1 MKFGIDTI
9 RLWSH
14 HGETRS
20 VDFER
25 GRINVLSGRSNRG
38 KTSLLH
44 IIDYCLLSSSHNIP
58 HDVINDTVAWYAIKF
73 YINDKEFAIAR
84 KSPHAQTVS
93 DKLYFSSIGVLP
105 DQPFPNATSD
115 DIKAILQTEFSLD
128 SSVVL
133 YGGRGV
139 RYGTQVSFRYFLLF
153 NTISEDIITNTAAY
167 FDHQQEDRYRVALP
181 RVLDLGLG
189 IDSLENI
196 AQRERRDDL
205 KRIIEKLEK
214 KKVVISGGR
223 HLFESE
229 ALKLA
234 ATAAEYGLIEKVPK
248 VVTIDFLKEIVKDVP
263 TPNASGE
270 DAKRLSS
277 ARSKMF
283 EINRRMR
290 RLREFSDEHK
300 QYKVALKVT
309 QDSLKPLHTLLQQ
322 SSELLKT
329 EVFHDLIDSLNVDLR
344 ALKAATA
351 TRQPVDTQVTAM
363 MDDLLEQ
370 KAEQQRIIDSLPKE
384 QKSFEDTIQLVKFV
398 TRIETK
404 LETYSRVESDS
415 PEDYDAQINKLNAEL
430 AAMEVIDVASV
441 RDGTVGQIN
450 DVSLALL
457 SEAAAAMDN
466 YASFLTSFNYEAKKL
481 QLRRPKSSFI
491 ENVGSSSNHMFLH
504 LFMFL
509 ALHEVAISKGGEFV
523 PSFLFIDQP
532 SRPYY
537 GEEKIM
543 DEVHLKNSDQAKV
556 SQAFELLGN
565 FVTRMQKQHSTEFQ
579 MIVLEHVPVE
589 LFQKVA
595 NVTVLPEFRGKNA
608 LIPAHWR
615 SAGKAGR

>member
-14 HGETRS
+14 QGEIRD

-25 GRINVLSGRSNRG
+25 GRINVLSGSSNRG

-44 IIDYCLLSSSHNIP
+44 IIDYCLLSSAHKIP
-58 HDVINDTVAWYAIKF
+58 HDVINDTVDWYGVKF
-73 YINDKEFAIAR
+73 YINDKEFVIAR

-93 DKLYFSSIGVLP
+93 DKFYLSSVGAFAP
-105 DQPFPNATSD
+105 KPFANATSD
-115 DIKAILQTEFSLD
+115 DIKKILQSEFGLNN
-128 SSVVL
+128 SVVL

-139 RYGTQVSFRYFLLF
+139 RHGTQVSFRYFLLF
-153 NTISEDIITNTAAY
+153 NTISEDIITNTSAY
-167 FDHQQEDRYRVALP
+167 FDHQQDDRYRVALP

-189 IDSLENI
+189 IDNLENI
-196 AQRERRDDL
+196 EQRERRDDL
-205 KRIIEKLEK
+205 KRMIEKLEK
-214 KKVVISGGR
+214 KKKVMSGGR

-229 ALKLA
+229 ARQLA
-234 ATAAEYGLIEKVPK
+234 ASAAEYGLIEKVPA
-248 VVTIDFLKEIVKDVP
+248 VVTIDFLREIVKDVAMP
-263 TPNASGE
+263 EASGE
-270 DAKRLSS
+270 DAKRLSQ
-277 ARSKMF
+277 ARSKLF

-290 RLREFSDEHK
+290 RLREFSDENK
-300 QYKVALKVT
+300 LYKTALKVT
-309 QDSLKPLHTLLQQ
+309 HDSLKPLESLLKQ
-322 SSELLKT
+322 SEELLRT
-329 EVFHDLIDSLNVDLR
+329 EIFDDLIDSLSVDLR

-351 TRQPVDTQVTAM
+351 TKQPVDTQVNAI
-363 MDDLLEQ
+363 MDDLKEQ
-370 KAEQQRIIDSLPKE
+370 KAEQLRIIESLPKE
-384 QKSFEDTIQLVKFV
+384 QKSFDDTIQLVKFV

-404 LETYSRVESDS
+404 LETYTAVAADS
-415 PEDYDAQINKLNAEL
+415 PEDYDSQVAKLNRDLE
-430 AAMEVIDVASV
+430 AMDVTDVASV

-457 SEAAAAMDN
+457 SEAASAMDN
-466 YASFLTSFNYEAKKL
+466 YATFKTSFNYETKRL
-481 QLRRPKSSFI
+481 QLRRPQSSFI

-509 ALHEVAISKGGEFV
+509 ALHEVAITKGGDFV

-543 DEVHLKNSDQAKV
+543 DEVYLKNSDQAKV

-565 FVTRMQKQHSTEFQ
+565 FVTRMKKHHNTDFQ

-589 LFQKVA
+589 LFQDVA
-595 NVTVLPEFRGKNA
+595 NVKVLPEFRGKNA
-608 LIPAHWR
+608 LIPLHWR
-615 SAGKAGR
+615 TA

>member
-14 HGETRS
+14 QGETRD

-25 GRINVLSGRSNRG
+25 GRINVLSGSSNRG

-44 IIDYCLLSSSHNIP
+44 IIDYCLLSSTHKIP
-58 HDVINDTVAWYAIKF
+58 HDVINDTVDWYGIKF
-73 YINDKEFAIAR
+73 YINDKEFVISR

-93 DKLYFSSIGVLP
+93 DKFYLSSVGAFP
-105 DQPFPNATSD
+105 PKPFANATSD
-115 DIKAILQTEFSLD
+115 DIKKILQSEFGLNN
-128 SSVVL
+128 SVVL

-139 RYGTQVSFRYFLLF
+139 RHGTQVSFRYFLLF
-153 NTISEDIITNTAAY
+153 NTISEDIITNTSAY
-167 FDHQQEDRYRVALP
+167 FDHQQDDRYRVALP

-189 IDSLENI
+189 IDNLENI
-196 AQRERRDDL
+196 EQRERRDDL
-205 KRIIEKLEK
+205 KRMIEKLEK
-214 KKVVISGGR
+214 KKKVMSGGR

-229 ALKLA
+229 ARQLA
-234 ATAAEYGLIEKVPK
+234 ASAAEYGLIEKVPA
-248 VVTIDFLKEIVKDVP
+248 VVTIDFLREIVKDVP
-263 TPNASGE
+263 MPEASGE
-270 DAKRLSS
+270 DAKRLTQ
-277 ARSKMF
+277 ARSKLF

-300 QYKVALKVT
+300 LYKTAMKAT
-309 QDSLKPLHTLLQQ
+309 HDSLKPLESLLKQ
-322 SSELLKT
+322 SDELLRT
-329 EVFHDLIDSLNVDLR
+329 EIFDDLIDSLNVDLR

-351 TRQPVDTQVTAM
+351 TKQPVDTQVNVM
-363 MDDLLEQ
+363 MDDLKEQ
-370 KAEQQRIIDSLPKE
+370 KAEQLRIIESLPKE
-384 QKSFEDTIQLVKFV
+384 QKSFDDTIQLVKFV

-404 LETYSRVESDS
+404 LETYTAVAADS
-415 PEDYDAQINKLNAEL
+415 PEDYDSQVAKLTRDLE
-430 AAMEVIDVASV
+430 AMDVTDVASV

-466 YASFLTSFNYEAKKL
+466 YATFKTSFNYETKKL
-481 QLRRPKSSFI
+481 QLRRPQSSFI

-509 ALHEVAISKGGEFV
+509 ALHEVAISKGGDFV

-543 DEVHLKNSDQAKV
+543 DEVYLKNSDQAKV

-565 FVTRMQKQHSTEFQ
+565 FVTRMNKHHNTEFQ

-589 LFQKVA
+589 LFQDVA
-595 NVTVLPEFRGKNA
+595 NVKVLPEFRGKNA
-608 LIPAHWR
+608 LIPSHWR
-615 SAGKAGR
+615 PA